1 MQNAD
6 ATMEQLAQ
14 LRGLGLRLAVDDFGT
29 GYSSLRYLHE
39 FPIDVLK
46 IARPF
51 VEGVASSPQ
60 KAALA
65 RVIVDLG
72 ATLGMQVVAEGI
84 ESTEQLERLRELG
97 TELGQ
102 GYLLGRPVN
111 ASEITRLLEQP
122 CVSLPAAVPAE

>member
-1 MQNAD
+1 
-6 ATMEQLAQ
+6 
-14 LRGLGLRLAVDDFGT
+14 
-29 GYSSLRYLHE
+29 
-39 FPIDVLK
+39 VLK

-102 GYLLGRPVN
+102 GYLLGRPVD
-111 ASEITRLLEQP
+111 AFGITDLLEQP
-122 CVSLPAAVPAE
+122 CVSLPAAASAE